1 MSRKEVSARMNNP
14 QTVTQLPSTD
24 GHQVFNTTLALIGP
38 DKTAAKG
45 EMHQQPGA
53 MTSTFECEKR
63 SSV

>member
-1 MSRKEVSARMNNP
+1 MNNP

>member
-1 MSRKEVSARMNNP
+1 MNNP
-14 QTVTQLPSTD
+14 QTVTQLPSAD
-24 GHQVFNTTLALIGP
+24 GHQVFNTTLALIGL

-53 MTSTFECEKR
+53 MTSTFECEER